1 MAISAEFE
9 DEKEKELY
17 KKLEAARSRYDW
29 PAWHNIMEEICKHNL
44 EKRGYNLQENS

>member
-1 MAISAEFE
+1 MAISVEFK
-9 DEKEKELY
+9 DDKEKELY

-29 PAWHNIMEEICKHNL
+29 TAWHNIMEEICKYNL

>member
-1 MAISAEFE
+1 MANSVESK
-9 DEKEKELY
+9 DDKEKELY

-29 PAWHNIMEEICKHNL
+29 TAWHNIMEEICKYNL